1 MPKKSNPNY
10 ITMSEHEDVLSFFT
24 YSKKNHFDSESKLY
38 GFLSDHINA
47 INPNYAVHLTTHPFI
62 AVHVSFGLANGL
74 SKDKS
79 KIEETIK
86 SVLES
91 NLKQT

>member
-1 MPKKSNPNY
+1 MH
-10 ITMSEHEDVLSFFT
+10 EHEDVLSFFT
-24 YSKKNHFDSESKLY
+24 HSKKNHFDSESKLY
-38 GFLSDHINA
+38 DSLSNHING
-47 INPNYAVHLTTHPFI
+47 IKPNYSVHLTTHPFI

-74 SKDKS
+74 IKDKS

-91 NLKQT
+91 HLKQT